1 MLSHSVP
8 ELFLVVIAFIGFR
21 VRSPR
26 RRFSRRRPWAFRGLW
41 PRPPWVWR
49 WVFRGLRRHF
59 GGTIVGRAYVTDGDG
74 LRVSGYTIRMAG
86 LDAPEWDQIARHQTG
101 YWFNHGKRVKSAL
114 IQAIGGKKVRV
125 MVEGF
130 DKHGRVVGTVTC
142 NGKDVGKWL
151 VRNGHAIA
159 AYGNKYKAVE
169 REARSEK
176 RGLWGYAEAS
186 DPRAW
191 RHKKR

>member
-1 MLSHSVP
+1 MV
-8 ELFLVVIAFIGFR
+8 E
-21 VRSPR
+21 
-26 RRFSRRRPWAFRGLW
+26 
-41 PRPPWVWR
+41 
-49 WVFRGLRRHF
+49 
-59 GGTIVGRAYVTDGDG
+59 
-74 LRVSGYTIRMAG
+74 
-86 LDAPEWDQIARHQTG
+86 
-101 YWFNHGKRVKSAL
+101 
-114 IQAIGGKKVRV
+114 
-125 MVEGF
+125 MVEGY